1 MFLPKNKGNALAQYG
16 IIIGLIALAL
26 IPLFFMFGKT
36 ITDNFTSFQSY
47 LSESDYNDP
56 NNTDPS
62 SGDNGGSSGTI
73 DENNTS
79 TLSLSNGVTLTVP
92 TDINIFIETAG
103 SSGAVD
109 QFSSILDQLIA
120 QTSTNDSLC
129 NNQDKSICTTDLKRF
144 SDLIKLQADN
154 YKFIEDLAKKGD
166 KEDFQSAANSSFND
180 LGYSPPAELT
190 SVLPNAD
197 YDYYISSLLNERNHI
212 GWSSKLNTPG
222 TNPNSD
228 SCLGSAIIDQYD
240 IIIGSNN
247 YNNDVKDIVKEIVS
261 GMSQLSTN
269 MEALTSAAKSP
280 SNTGSSRSFDPFTGE
295 ELEPKTVKITD
306 ISGLTNPSEVIEF
319 NLQKLFE

>member
-1 MFLPKNKGNALAQYG
+1 MLQRKNQGNALAQYG
-16 IIIGLIALAL
+16 VIIGLIALAL

-62 SGDNGGSSGTI
+62 SGNNGGSSSITCTSGTCTL
-73 DENNTS
+73 TS
-79 TLSLSNGVTLTVP
+79 PEGVTLNVP
-92 TDINIFIETAG
+92 EDINIFIETAG
-103 SSGAVD
+103 SSGAVG
-109 QFSSILDQLIA
+109 QFSNVLDQLIA
-120 QTSTNDSLC
+120 QMSSNDSLC
-129 NNQDKSICTTDLKRF
+129 NSANKSLCTTDLKRF

-154 YKFIEDLAKKGD
+154 YKFIEDLAKKGG
-166 KEDFQSAANSSFND
+166 KEDFQSVANNSFNA
-180 LGYSPPAELT
+180 LGYNPPPELT
-190 SVLPNAD
+190 NVLPKAD

-222 TNPNSD
+222 TNPNAD
-228 SCLGSAIIDQYD
+228 TCLGSAIMDQYD
-240 IIIGSNN
+240 VIMESKD
-247 YNNDVKDIVKEIVS
+247 YNDNLKGIVSELLS

-269 MEALTSAAKSP
+269 MEALTSAANSP
-280 SNTGSSRSFDPFTGE
+280 SNTGSSRSFDPITGE

-306 ISGLTNPSEVIEF
+306 LSGLTNPSEDIEF